1 MDHLQCA
8 SWLRQSKAISYH
20 QGKRSR
26 EAFTLNDST
35 TSTPPK
41 RQQRQGRNDPSGQSH
56 HQYQTTASGS
66 VVNAVISC
74 LFGVGQPSPAP
85 GRFKPKT
92 MTDRPSD
99 RRACRNPLLQRWSAK
114 AEHQVDLAFVSL
126 QYFRGF
132 ILVADSQSSR
142 PYYTFAGR

>member
-1 MDHLQCA
+1 
-8 SWLRQSKAISYH
+8 
-20 QGKRSR
+20 
-26 EAFTLNDST
+26 
-35 TSTPPK
+35 
-41 RQQRQGRNDPSGQSH
+41 
-56 HQYQTTASGS
+56 
-66 VVNAVISC
+66 
-74 LFGVGQPSPAP
+74 
-85 GRFKPKT
+85 